1 MQEARQSWFC
11 HLTSPAMG
19 KWSVIHLQPQF
30 FSQVEWITVQGHCE
44 AIIFIFFFFL
54 IFIWLH
60 WVLVAAFRI
69 FDLCCVL
76 QALVP

>member
-11 HLTSPAMG
+11 HLTSPVMG

-44 AIIFIFFFFL
+44 AIIFIFFFFFNIYL
-54 IFIWLH
+54 
-60 WVLVAAFRI
+60 AALGLSCGI
-69 FDLCCVL
+69 QDL
-76 QALVP
+76 

>member
-44 AIIFIFFFFL
+44 AIIFIFFFFFNIYL
-54 IFIWLH
+54 
-60 WVLVAAFRI
+60 AALGLSCGI
-69 FDLCCVL
+69 QDL
-76 QALVP
+76 